1 LGVIVM
7 GAELARLLAD
17 QGADV
22 IKLESRGHP
31 DGARVSPEQF
41 AVGHRGSRSL
51 GLDLRTP
58 KGSALFKQLAAH
70 SDIVLS
76 NFKPGTMEK
85 LGLGYDDLKAVND
98 RLVMVSSSAVGATGP
113 WSGWMGYGP
122 LVRSAAGATSLWR
135 YPDEPE
141 SFSDG
146 TTIYPDHF
154 AARVVA
160 VAVLAAL
167 IDRGRTGRGTHVRSS
182 QAEAF
187 LTQSSDL
194 IAAESLAP
202 GSVTAIGN
210 EQPDSAPWNVY
221 PCAGDDEWCVI
232 TVRDDTDWGRLR
244 DVLGDPEWARDE
256 DLATTAGRVARRA
269 EIDAHLTAWTARRA
283 PREATQQL
291 QSVGVPTG
299 FMQRADEYEDDP
311 HLAARE
317 FLVDIEQPGMEPMLI
332 ENGPFR
338 ATHIPAPEITPA
350 PEMGQHTR
358 EITRELLA
366 LDDAEVDRLIAAG
379 VLQESVA
386 AVAA

>member
-1 LGVIVM
+1 M
-7 GAELARLLAD
+7 
-17 QGADV
+17 
-22 IKLESRGHP
+22 
-31 DGARVSPEQF
+31 
-41 AVGHRGSRSL
+41 
-51 GLDLRTP
+51 
-58 KGSALFKQLAAH
+58 
-70 SDIVLS
+70 
-76 NFKPGTMEK
+76 
-85 LGLGYDDLKAVND
+85 
-98 RLVMVSSSAVGATGP
+98 
-113 WSGWMGYGP
+113 
-122 LVRSAAGATSLWR
+122 
-135 YPDEPE
+135 
-141 SFSDG
+141 
-146 TTIYPDHF
+146 
-154 AARVVA
+154 
-160 VAVLAAL
+160 
-167 IDRGRTGRGTHVRSS
+167 
-182 QAEAF
+182 
-187 LTQSSDL
+187 QSSDL
-194 IAAESLAP
+194 VAAESLAP

-283 PREATQQL
+283 PREATQLL
-291 QSVGVPTG
+291 QSVGVPAG

-317 FLVDIEQPGMEPMLI
+317 FLVEMEQPGMEPMLV